1 MQTIKTKVELFNIIY
16 FLLVLFQFYIVHLN
30 KPLFI
35 TIMVTD
41 IESATKEELLF
52 ELKNLRDEFDSF
64 RAKIGLDI
72 NERLKIENSL
82 RESEKRFRT
91 IFEDAPLG
99 VALVESVSGKIC
111 EVNQMFANIVGRTSA
126 EMTNLD
132 WISITHPD
140 DLEMDLHNQSQLVSG
155 KINGFQMEKRYIRP
169 DGSFVWISMTI
180 SRLIR
185 EDNMPMLHLCMI
197 EDITERKKSEEEIRR
212 QADLLNLAQDSIIV
226 KQFNSRI
233 TYWNKGAE
241 NTYGWMCDE
250 VIGKVSHELLE
261 TVFPCPLE
269 SIKSDLIGKGY
280 WEGELTHTTKNGS
293 IIIVASR
300 WQLQKDRN
308 NCPIAILEINNNI
321 TEKKLIEEAL
331 YSKSSLLEAQLDSV
345 TEGILVVNDHNQR
358 ILINK
363 RFIDLFNVPAH
374 VLEDKDDS
382 KLLQYITSLTKNPES
397 FVEKIDHLYTHTVEK
412 SHDEIEFK
420 NGLILDRYS
429 APVLGKDRKSY
440 GRIWTFHDI
449 TRLKNAKLEIKRKNE
464 ELQKVTAEKDK
475 FYSIIAHDLRGP
487 LGAIMG
493 MTEMMTD
500 EAEYFSEEERKEL
513 TFNVKDSVRNTFDL
527 LEQLLQWTGMQRG
540 LTDFK
545 PTMLPLKD
553 IVEESLKVFGET
565 ARIKSVRLTSIIP
578 QKFSVFADRN
588 MLQAIIRNL
597 ISNALKFT
605 PSVGIITINA
615 KQEEHKF
622 THISITDTGIGM
634 CNEILNNLFRLDVNT
649 KRLGINGEQSTGL
662 GLLLCQEFVE
672 RHGGKIKVES
682 EEGKGSV
689 FSFTV
694 PSHENDQELP

>member
-1 MQTIKTKVELFNIIY
+1 
-16 FLLVLFQFYIVHLN
+16 
-30 KPLFI
+30 
-35 TIMVTD
+35 MVTN

-52 ELKNLRDEFDSF
+52 ELKKLRNEFDSF
-64 RAKIGLDI
+64 RATIDLDI
-72 NERLKIENSL
+72 TERSKIENSL

-91 IFEDAPLG
+91 IFEDSPMG

-111 EVNQMFANIVGRTSA
+111 EVNQMFANIVGRTRT
-126 EMTNLD
+126 EMTSLD

-140 DLEMDLHNQSQLVSG
+140 DLEMDLHNQSKLVSG

-169 DGSFVWISMTI
+169 DGSFVWINMTI

-197 EDITERKKSEEEIRR
+197 EDITERKKSEDEIRR

-241 NTYGWMCDE
+241 YTYGWMRDE

-293 IIIVASR
+293 KIIVASR

-308 NCPIAILEINNNI
+308 NCPLAILEINNNI
-321 TEKKLIEEAL
+321 TEKKQIEEAL

-345 TEGILVVNDHNQR
+345 TEGILIIDDQNIR

-363 RFIDLFNVPAH
+363 RFIDLFNVPNH
-374 VLEDKDDS
+374 ILEDKEDS
-382 KLLQYITSLTKNPES
+382 KLLRYITGLTKDPMS
-397 FVEKIDHLYTHTVEK
+397 FIERINYLYSHTNEK
-412 SHDEIEFK
+412 SFDEIEFK
-420 NGLILDRYS
+420 NGMFLDRYS
-429 APVLGKDRKSY
+429 APILGKNGKSY

-449 TRLKNAKLEIKRKNE
+449 TRLKKAKMEIKRKNA
-464 ELQKVTAEKDK
+464 ELQKLNAEKDK

-493 MTEMMTD
+493 MTDMMAD
-500 EAEYFSEEERKEL
+500 ETELFSNEERKEL
-513 TFNVKDSVRNTFDL
+513 TLNIKDSVRNTFDL
-527 LEQLLQWTGMQRG
+527 VEQLLQWTRMQRG

-545 PTMLPLKD
+545 PQMLPLKD
-553 IVEESLKVFGET
+553 IVEESLKVFLET
-565 ARIKSVRLTSIIP
+565 ARIKSVGLTSIIP
-578 QKFSVFADRN
+578 QKLSVFADRN
-588 MLQAIIRNL
+588 MLQAVIRNFV
-597 ISNALKFT
+597 SNALKFT
-605 PSVGIITINA
+605 PSGGIITINA
-615 KQEEHKF
+615 IQEEENF
-622 THISITDTGIGM
+622 ADISITDTGIGM
-634 CNEILNNLFRLDVNT
+634 CKEILNNLFRLDVNT

-689 FSFTV
+689 FSFTI
-694 PSHENDQELP
+694 PTSEQDQELI

>member
-1 MQTIKTKVELFNIIY
+1 
-16 FLLVLFQFYIVHLN
+16 
-30 KPLFI
+30 
-35 TIMVTD
+35 MVTN
-41 IESATKEELLF
+41 IESVTKEELLF
-52 ELKNLRDEFDSF
+52 ELKKLRNEFDSF
-64 RAKIGLDI
+64 KATIDLDI
-72 NERLKIENSL
+72 TERSKIENSL

-91 IFEDAPLG
+91 IFEDSPLG

-111 EVNQMFANIVGRTSA
+111 EVNQMFATIVGRTRA
-126 EMTNLD
+126 EMTSLD

-169 DGSFVWISMTI
+169 DGSFVWINMTI

-226 KQFNSRI
+226 KSFNSRI

-241 NTYGWMCDE
+241 YTYGWMRDE

-261 TVFPCPLE
+261 TVFPRPLE
-269 SIKSDLIGKGY
+269 SIKSDLIGTGY

-293 IIIVASR
+293 KIIVASR

-321 TEKKLIEEAL
+321 TEKKQIEEAL

-345 TEGILVVNDHNQR
+345 TEGILVIDDQNIR

-363 RFIDLFNVPAH
+363 RFIDLFNVPKH
-374 VLEDKDDS
+374 VLEDKEDS
-382 KLLQYITSLTKNPES
+382 KLLQYITGLTKDPTS
-397 FVEKIDHLYTHTVEK
+397 FIERINYLYTHTNEK
-412 SHDEIEFK
+412 SFDEIEFK
-420 NGLILDRYS
+420 NGMILDRYS
-429 APVLGKDRKSY
+429 APILGKNGKSY

-449 TRLKNAKLEIKRKNE
+449 TRLKNAKMEIKRKNA
-464 ELQKVTAEKDK
+464 ELQKLNAEKDK

-493 MTEMMTD
+493 MTDMMAD
-500 EAEYFSEEERKEL
+500 ENEFFTNEERKEL
-513 TFNVKDSVRNTFDL
+513 TLNIKDSVRNTFNL
-527 LEQLLQWTGMQRG
+527 LEQLLQWTKMQRG
-540 LTDFK
+540 LTDFE
-545 PTMLPLKD
+545 PRMLPLKE
-553 IVEESLKVFGET
+553 IVEESLKVFVET
-565 ARIKSVRLTSIIP
+565 ARIKSVELISIIP
-578 QKFSVFADRN
+578 QKLSVFADRN
-588 MLQAIIRNL
+588 MLQAIIRNM

-605 PSVGIITINA
+605 PSDGIVTINA
-615 KQEEHKF
+615 LPQDNNFSE
-622 THISITDTGIGM
+622 ISITDTGIGM
-634 CNEILNNLFRLDVNT
+634 CNEILDNLFRPDVNT
-649 KRLGINGEQSTGL
+649 RRQNINGEHSTGL

-672 RHGGKIKVES
+672 KHGGKIKVES
-682 EEGKGSV
+682 QEGKGSV
-689 FSFTV
+689 FCFTI
-694 PSHENDQELP
+694 PIHEYHQEPM